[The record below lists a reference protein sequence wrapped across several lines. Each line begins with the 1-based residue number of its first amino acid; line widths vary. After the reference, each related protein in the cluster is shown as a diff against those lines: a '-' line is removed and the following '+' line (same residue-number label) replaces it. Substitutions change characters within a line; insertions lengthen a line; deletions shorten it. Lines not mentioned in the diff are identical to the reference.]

1 MEKVFIVTIAFA
13 ISMMVGYMIYGNF
26 KLVGNKK
33 VGAFMFVFTV
43 VIAVTGVIVYEW
55 NLSDDIWYL
64 ITSVYIAV
72 LAIVE
77 MTIWIKKD

>member
-13 ISMMVGYMIYGNF
+13 IFMMAGYMIYDNS